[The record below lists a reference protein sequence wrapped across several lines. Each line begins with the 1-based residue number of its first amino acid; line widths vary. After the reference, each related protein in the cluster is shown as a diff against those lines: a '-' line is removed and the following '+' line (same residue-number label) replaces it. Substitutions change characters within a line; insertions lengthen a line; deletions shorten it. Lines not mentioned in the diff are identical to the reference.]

1 MKILVLSLNFL
12 PELTGIGKYSGDMV
26 DGMLARGHEV
36 AVVCAP
42 PYYPAWKV
50 DEAYH
55 RTSYQIEKPKPGLT
69 VYRCPVWV
77 PCSPGGLKRLI
88 HLASFALSSL
98 PLMLLLVLWR
108 PAAVLAVA
116 PALFAAPWGC
126 IAAWLS
132 GATSWLHVQDF
143 EVDTAFGLG
152 LLKGTGIR
160 RSVLSVEQRILAG
173 YDRVST
179 ISRQMIKTLV
189 AKGVPLDRT
198 SLMPNGVDTG
208 GIYPQPTASGL
219 RCGLGLGEYQL
230 VCLYSGTMNRKQGLT
245 VIVDVARRLQHR
257 PEIIFVMSGN
267 GEMREKLET
276 ASEGLSN
283 VRFLDLCSPD
293 RLNDLLNLADV
304 HLLPQLRG
312 AADLVMPS
320 KLSGMLASGRPTI
333 AAAAHGT
340 EIATV
345 VEGHGLVIEPE
356 SVDAFAE
363 AIERL
368 AGDPSERLRLGR
380 AARAYAEQCLDNA
393 SIYDQLDDT
402 LERSIAML
410 QPMVDLR
417 REVRI

>member
-1 MKILVLSLNFL
+1 MKILVLSMNFM

-50 DEAYH
+50 DGAYH
-55 RTSYQIEKPKPGLT
+55 RTSYLVEKPKRGLT

-77 PCSPGGLKRLI
+77 PRSPGGLKRLI

-98 PLMLLLVLWR
+98 PLMLMLVLWR

-116 PALFAAPWGC
+116 PALFAAPWGR
-126 IAAWLS
+126 ITAWLA

-152 LLKGTGIR
+152 LLKGGAVR
-160 RSVLSVEQRILAG
+160 RGVLSFERRILAG

-179 ISRQMIKTLV
+179 ISRQMVKTLV
-189 AKGVPLDRT
+189 AKGVPLERT
-198 SLMPNGVDTG
+198 ALMPNGVDVSD
-208 GIYPQPTASGL
+208 IHPQATASGL
-219 RCGLGLGEYQL
+219 RCSLGLGEDQI
-230 VCLYSGTMNRKQGLT
+230 VCLYSGTMNRKQGLN
-245 VIVDVARRLQHR
+245 VIVEAARRLQHR
-257 PEIIFVMSGN
+257 TEIVFVLSGN
-267 GEMREKLET
+267 GEMRKPLE
-276 ASEGLSN
+276 AAAEGLGN
-283 VRFLDLCSPD
+283 VRFLDLCPAEQ
-293 RLNDLLNLADV
+293 LNDLLNMADL

-345 VEGHGLVIEPE
+345 VEGHGVVIEPE

-363 AIERL
+363 AVERL
-368 AGDPSERLRLGR
+368 ACDPSERLRLGR
-380 AARAYAEQCLDNA
+380 AARAFAEQCLDNT
-393 SIYDQLDDT
+393 SIFNQLDET
-402 LERSIAML
+402 LERAVATPPPL
-410 QPMVDLR
+410 AALR
-417 REVRI
+417 RVVRI